1 MIPSPEPELWAQ
13 AEALAK
19 RSYKVNLT
27 EDELTIGGKV
37 WVANHPTL
45 PGCKAQGNTAGEA
58 IMALAEV
65 RVDYFYHLLD
75 HGIDVPDPDQK
86 DTGWVEDK

>member
-13 AEALAK
+13 AVLLAK

-58 IMALAEV
+58 IVDLAV
-65 RVDYFYHLLD
+65 ARTDYIYHLLMR
-75 HGIDVPDPDQK
+75 GIDVPEPSQK
-86 DTGWVEDK
+86 DTSWVEDK